1 MVTALAFMG
10 RQSSRAPTAW
20 GILERWLSRAAWWV
34 KRGDAHGDLVV
45 AHKEELVRDVL
56 ISASLGCHNP
66 DIARSQAPKGRD

>member
-1 MVTALAFMG
+1 M
-10 RQSSRAPTAW
+10 
-20 GILERWLSRAAWWV
+20 ERWLSRAAWWV